1 MNLGVAVTYVAQSNY
16 EKIMNNKCDLGKT
29 DSDVVLRSLT
39 APCRERVEVEKALV
53 NYRLEPDSGL
63 VIEDVL

>member
-1 MNLGVAVTYVAQSNY
+1 
-16 EKIMNNKCDLGKT
+16 MNNKCDLGKT

-39 APCRERVEVEKALV
+39 ALCRERVEVEKALA

>member
-1 MNLGVAVTYVAQSNY
+1 
-16 EKIMNNKCDLGKT
+16 MNNKCDSGKT

-39 APCRERVEVEKALV
+39 ALCRERVEVEKALV